1 MEWPLSYHLNGDI
14 HELAS
19 PRAKT
24 NQTALEEA
32 TRQGLKMD
40 VLQWDVCNLPI
51 RTASIDVIV
60 TDLVSVSHT
69 CIMYDSFHLWCFSYH
84 A

>member
-1 MEWPLSYHLNGDI
+1 MGWPRSYHLNGDN
-14 HELAS
+14 HKLAG
-19 PRAKT
+19 PRAKA

-32 TRQGLKMD
+32 SGRGLKMD

-60 TDLVSVSHT
+60 TDLVSVLAL
-69 CIMYDSFHLWCFSYH
+69 IMYHCYKH
-84 A
+84 G